1 MFKVESQ
8 DQPEEGKRARYVYA
22 PNSWSA
28 DRIRDG
34 GMDPMTVIGVRP
46 KGMFVGAR
54 GCPLDKKRTGCRH
67 RISEILRPAVLM

>member
-8 DQPEEGKRARYVYA
+8 DHPEEGKRARYVYA

-54 GCPLDKKRTGCRH
+54 GCPLDKK
-67 RISEILRPAVLM
+67 VLVVDIAYPRYCGRRF